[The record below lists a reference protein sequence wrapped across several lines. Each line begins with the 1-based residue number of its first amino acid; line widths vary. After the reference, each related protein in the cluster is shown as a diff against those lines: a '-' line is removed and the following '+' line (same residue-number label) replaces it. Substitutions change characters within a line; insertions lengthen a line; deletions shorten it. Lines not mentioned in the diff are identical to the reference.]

1 MGSSG
6 FWAVTLDGLPA
17 CTTQGC
23 SAGEERR
30 GDEAEAKAPR
40 SRRQRPP
47 HRPASAPI
55 STSGASTSSS
65 TTAGASSPAARS
77 ATWST
82 RRAGSSSPPRRFPL
96 PALKSVDAIF
106 ADAVERKAIPGVV
119 GTAATT
125 AATARGVVYEGA
137 FGRRDL
143 TTGVAMTPDT
153 VVWIA
158 SMTKAITATAAMQL
172 VERGKLSL
180 DAPATA
186 AVPERGRLA
195 RDRSRAKQCR
205 QSADSGFR
213 NRKDPA
219 MDDGSP
225 ALGKV
230 LTKPLTHAFAQHRRV
245 EDVQSIPEGF
255 VNEMPKMLRITLFG
269 VKAEVL
275 QADDDGAVG
284 VDEETVDGRAP
295 TRKVHE
301 RAGTCPRPS
310 GAERHEGGP
319 YRAFQNRATGRV
331 PSGHCN

>member
-1 MGSSG
+1 M
-6 FWAVTLDGLPA
+6 
-17 CTTQGC
+17 
-23 SAGEERR
+23 
-30 GDEAEAKAPR
+30 
-40 SRRQRPP
+40 
-47 HRPASAPI
+47 
-55 STSGASTSSS
+55 
-65 TTAGASSPAARS
+65 
-77 ATWST
+77 
-82 RRAGSSSPPRRFPL
+82 
-96 PALKSVDAIF
+96 
-106 ADAVERKAIPGVV
+106 V

-301 RAGTCPRPS
+301 ELVRAHARRGPS
-310 GAERHEGGP
+310 AM
-319 YRAFQNRATGRV
+319 RAAPTALFRIVRRDASHPVIATD
-331 PSGHCN
+331 P